1 MRKPVLFALFVA
13 IVALLGATV
22 VLYQKLQKSSS
33 NYATLQADEQ
43 ATRDRYGQAID
54 EIAAIQDSLN
64 VIALGD
70 DGVQVLATQLDA
82 EQRLSQSRGD
92 EAMARISII
101 KAGIERTKDKIQDL
115 DAKLQKSG
123 VKIAGLDRMI
133 QNLRKSVAEKEAL
146 VAQLTQRVGALETQV
161 TGLVAD
167 VQENKQTIQAQAV
180 TIEDSRREL
189 GTIYYTIGSRKD
201 LLTAGLIVAKGGVL
215 GLGRTLKLT
224 GQIDEN
230 KFTALDTDQQT
241 VIYIPS
247 AKANVLSDQPPA
259 SYELQLVGG
268 QLELHILDPKTFRTV
283 KHVVI
288 MTA

>member
-1 MRKPVLFALFVA
+1 
-13 IVALLGATV
+13 
-22 VLYQKLQKSSS
+22 
-33 NYATLQADEQ
+33 
-43 ATRDRYGQAID
+43 
-54 EIAAIQDSLN
+54 
-64 VIALGD
+64 
-70 DGVQVLATQLDA
+70 
-82 EQRLSQSRGD
+82 
-92 EAMARISII
+92 MARISII